1 MQGLS
6 TRDLMLILQK
16 QLSPSGVSSLGR
28 IVLPKV
34 VGGSF
39 ISMCIMGLLYQV
51 HCYLECLKMLSDVDC
66 LYEDA
71 TAFVGVKSKYT
82 LVYFVFG

>member
-1 MQGLS
+1 MRILFIFDNVVGFGIVMQVVQGLS

-34 VGGSF
+34 VGS
-39 ISMCIMGLLYQV
+39 S
-51 HCYLECLKMLSDVDC
+51 LSVC
-66 LYEDA
+66 VL
-71 TAFVGVKSKYT
+71 
-82 LVYFVFG
+82 

>member
-1 MQGLS
+1 VCVALLAAVHWASWKGCLGFCYMMRILFIFDNVVGFGIVMQVVQGLS

-34 VGGSF
+34 VGS
-39 ISMCIMGLLYQV
+39 S
-51 HCYLECLKMLSDVDC
+51 LSVC
-66 LYEDA
+66 VL
-71 TAFVGVKSKYT
+71 
-82 LVYFVFG
+82 